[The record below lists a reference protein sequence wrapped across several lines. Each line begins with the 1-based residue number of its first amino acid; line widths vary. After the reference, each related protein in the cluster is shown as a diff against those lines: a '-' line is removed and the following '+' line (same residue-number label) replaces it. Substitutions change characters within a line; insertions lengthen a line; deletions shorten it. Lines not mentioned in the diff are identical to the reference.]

1 MIKNEVMLNIFQN
14 MFKSKIKSFEEE
26 INILFEEMKK
36 CSFEENV
43 AESVSVPKSITFAE
57 PIANCPVKPTDKIE
71 EEKILPREDTVSENI
86 GAVKLPGDLDKKIV
100 EAVEKEGY
108 KPDINTSKD
117 IIEEEFQAQIPEKL
131 VLQDDFFSIVNPI
144 RMESNFIDETVITF
158 SIPNKTMDIKSFF
171 VTFDF
176 RRILNNYKYYS
187 LNAIKQIFCAYTGRS
202 PENWD
207 ILQYLNHKNYFK
219 DVVAFKYND
228 TYAFSPSAL
237 CDIGQNILDGK
248 IFEEDE
254 KKKEVVIEAKQ
265 EEKTSGNFPEKASA
279 SDFMLFTKDLSFIE
293 QDDLDIEGLCKVY
306 NKHYNRHIIAQNFRN
321 SMLRAGVSVS
331 NTLGKNGKAKGK
343 GLVKLIEIYRQK
355 YFESPNKRRKE
366 IMETAR
372 NSISESLPLS

>member
-1 MIKNEVMLNIFQN
+1 MIKNEVILNIFQN

-36 CSFEENV
+36 CNFEENIV
-43 AESVSVPKSITFAE
+43 ESVSVPKSITFAE
-57 PIANCPVKPTDKIE
+57 PIANRPVKPTDKIE

-117 IIEEEFQAQIPEKL
+117 IVEEEFQAQIPKKL

-144 RMESNFIDETVITF
+144 RMESNFIDEIVITF
-158 SIPNKTMDIKSFF
+158 SVPNKTMDIKSFF

-187 LNAIKQIFCAYTGRS
+187 LNAIKQIFCAYTGKS

-228 TYAFSPSAL
+228 IYAFSPSAL

-248 IFEEDE
+248 VFEEDKE
-254 KKKEVVIEAKQ
+254 KVTEVKQ
-265 EEKTSGNFPEKASA
+265 EEKISGNFPEKASA
-279 SDFMLFTKDLSFIE
+279 SEFMLFAKDLSFIE

-306 NKHYNRHIIAQNFRN
+306 NKYYDRHIIAQNFRN
-321 SMLRAGVSVS
+321 TMLRAGITVS

-343 GLVKLIEIYRQK
+343 GLVKLIEIYRKK
-355 YFESPNKRRKE
+355 YFESPNRRRKE